1 LSYFPV
7 LLKIDTKKILL
18 VGGGNIALFKFK
30 KILEYSPQKFTVIS
44 KEFVEEFKT
53 NNPPFVELI
62 QKSFAMDDLH
72 GFDIVIVGVDDLKL
86 QQEIYDECQLR
97 KVPCNCVDELSRCD
111 FIFPSTIKNGD
122 IVIAISSSGR
132 VPGFSVALKDYISS
146 FLPSNMEEKMKEILI
161 LRKSL
166 PSGKE
171 RMLRIKEEAK
181 KYFETITLGG
191 KS

>member
-7 LLKIDTKKILL
+7 LLKIDSKKILL
-18 VGGGNIALFKFK
+18 VGGGNIALFKFN
-30 KILEYSPQKFTVIS
+30 KILEYAPLKFTVIS
-44 KEFVEEFKT
+44 KTFAEEFKI

-62 QKSFAMDDLH
+62 QRPFAMADLD
-72 GFDIVIVGVDDLKL
+72 GFDIVIVGVEDLKL
-86 QQEIYDECQLR
+86 QQEIYDECQVR

-132 VPGFSVALKDYISS
+132 VPGFSVALKDYISG

-166 PSGKE
+166 PSGRE
-171 RMLRIKEEAK
+171 RMMRIKEEAR
-181 KYFETITLGG
+181 KYFETIKLGS